1 MGHPWASPYGL
12 SSLRHVQMAHVLL
25 RTCPGGVPNRA
36 SPASPYG
43 PSLGLAH
50 TGIQPDRLQIKALP
64 SPYQLRSPP
73 IWGMGPGP
81 WAHGLTL
88 GSQLGP
94 HGSRDGPSHTTRA
107 RIMRARAC
115 ARAPAE

>member
-25 RTCPGGVPNRA
+25 RRA
-36 SPASPYG
+36 
-43 PSLGLAH
+43 
-50 TGIQPDRLQIKALP
+50 
-64 SPYQLRSPP
+64 P

-81 WAHGLTL
+81 LAPGLSL
-88 GSQLGP
+88 GSGGRPFRAYPGYPIGP
-94 HGSRDGPSHTTRA
+94 HGSPDGPSHTTRA
-107 RIMRARAC
+107 RVMCARAR